1 MSETPDS
8 IPLCRFEELVRR
20 ENWQRAA
27 RASGS
32 VASPK
37 KLSAAD
43 DLKCGGVDILDR
55 LSGREL
61 GAAHLGNGV
70 GRVSFQLDRSIE
82 TPKR

>member
-1 MSETPDS
+1 MKDDPDS

-37 KLSAAD
+37 KLPGAD
-43 DLKCGGVDILDR
+43 NLKSGGVDIPDR
-55 LSGREL
+55 LSGRE
-61 GAAHLGNGV
+61 
-70 GRVSFQLDRSIE
+70 S
-82 TPKR
+82 